1 MDIFEN
7 FIVIYLK
14 KLTVPNIL
22 VQNLTTN
29 YKYVLQ
35 VSDGSAEISPG
46 LNKVFLSIINFNF
59 SLRISR
65 LNHFSSILQIL

>member
-29 YKYVLQ
+29 YKYYLQ
-35 VSDGSAEISPG
+35 VSDESAEISPG

-59 SLRISR
+59 S
-65 LNHFSSILQIL
+65 